1 MNLLL
6 FVSLRI
12 FSCVMPAC
20 FCFIVLGNSVS
31 IEFQSSLSSA
41 ICGVFLA
48 FQLFCLLFAIV
59 FFILP
64 SPLPSIRL
72 RSSFDRSSSLI
83 IGVYGTYVNFL
94 PFL

>member
-31 IEFQSSLSSA
+31 VEFQSSLSSA
-41 ICGVFLA
+41 ICRVFLA
-48 FQLFCLLFAIV
+48 FQLFC
-59 FFILP
+59 
-64 SPLPSIRL
+64 
-72 RSSFDRSSSLI
+72 
-83 IGVYGTYVNFL
+83 
-94 PFL
+94 